1 VKTYGLQTKAT
12 IGIVVLAVVVMTG
25 CQGLSTPG
33 TSGPSLS
40 FAETNVTFGS
50 VPVGKTK
57 TFTETI
63 TNSSPAASVVRAG
76 VGIGAN
82 DSKGGTGGVPTTASN
97 DVTILQI
104 SSSSSSYTVEG
115 ITLPVTLT
123 PGQTATFKVKFA
135 PKSKGTQAGNLS
147 ISTSQTA
154 PMSVALMGTGS
165 DPSTLSASPSALSF
179 GNVQNGT
186 TDTIQETLSNSGAS
200 TVTISSI
207 VASGTGFSLNGLSTP
222 VVLDPGE
229 TVKFNARF
237 SPTSSGSQTG
247 SFTVTSDA
255 SNSSLKIS
263 ATGSGMA
270 DGGLAASPSSV
281 NFGSVQVGV
290 TQTLTQTLTNSGG
303 SPLKITGATATGAAF
318 SMSGLT
324 VPLTL
329 NAGQSTSFSVKFK
342 PTATGAAS
350 GSINVTSDGS
360 NPNLSIALT
369 GSGVADGALTSSPA
383 SINFGTIVVG
393 SNQTVTETLTN
404 SGGSSLKI
412 TGASASGSGFSLSGL
427 ALPVTLNSGQ
437 SVSFSAKFAPTA
449 AGNAT
454 GSVTITS
461 DGSNPTL
468 NIPLSGNGAADGAL
482 SASPSSLNFGSVVVG
497 NNQTITETL
506 TNSGGSSLKIT
517 AAAASGTGFSLS
529 GLTLPLTLNSGQSV
543 SFSVKFAPAATG
555 NATGSVTVTSDGSNP
570 TLNIPLS
577 GNGAADGA
585 LSASPSSVNFGSV
598 VVGNNDTVTETLT
611 NSGGSSLKI
620 TAATASGAG
629 FSLTGITLP
638 VTLNSG
644 QSVSFSVKFAPTS
657 AGNATGSV
665 TVTSDGSNPTLTIPL
680 SGKGAAEG
688 ALAPSPSSVNFGS
701 VQVGTNQTISETLT
715 NSGGSNVQITAASA
729 SGTGFSISGLAL
741 PATLSAGQTVSFTVK
756 FAPTGTGSATGNITV
771 TSDGSN
777 PMLDIPLSGTGVADG
792 AVTASPSTVAFGT
805 VVVGSNQT
813 ITQTLTNSGG
823 SSLKVTA
830 ATVSGSGFTM
840 SGLTLPATLNAGQS
854 VSFSVKFAPTSTG
867 SATGSLI
874 ITSDGSNP
882 TMTVPLSGSGVAD
895 GGLSASPTSLSFGSV
910 QVGNNQSINETLTN
924 SGGSDV
930 KITAAS
936 ASGSG
941 YSLSGLTLPV
951 TLSAGQTVSFS
962 VKFAPTAGGSAT
974 GNVTI
979 TSDGSNPTLNI
990 PLSGTG
996 VSAGTL
1002 SANPSSL
1009 AFGSVQVGNN
1019 SSKSETITNTGGSS
1033 VTITGA
1039 SSGAAAFS
1047 VSGLS
1052 LPTTLTAGQSVT
1064 FSVVFA
1070 PASAGSASAN
1080 LTVTSNASNPSL
1092 AVALTGTGTAP
1103 GQLGVSPASQSFGSV
1118 TVGSSGAKT
1127 GTLSA
1132 TGSAVQV
1139 TGVTSDSPEF
1149 VVSGISFPATIGAGG
1164 TASFTV
1170 TFTPSASGTATG
1182 NITFASNASNGPTV
1196 QALTGSGTAPLP
1208 HSVDLSWSASS
1219 GSGVVGY
1226 NIYRGTKTGGPYNKV
1241 NSSLNTD
1248 TTFTDSS
1255 VTAGATYFY
1264 VVTAVDGAGTE
1275 SPFSN
1280 EAKAVIPTP

>member
-1 VKTYGLQTKAT
+1 
-12 IGIVVLAVVVMTG
+12 
-25 CQGLSTPG
+25 
-33 TSGPSLS
+33 
-40 FAETNVTFGS
+40 
-50 VPVGKTK
+50 
-57 TFTETI
+57 
-63 TNSSPAASVVRAG
+63 
-76 VGIGAN
+76 
-82 DSKGGTGGVPTTASN
+82 
-97 DVTILQI
+97 
-104 SSSSSSYTVEG
+104 
-115 ITLPVTLT
+115 
-123 PGQTATFKVKFA
+123 
-135 PKSKGTQAGNLS
+135 
-147 ISTSQTA
+147 
-154 PMSVALMGTGS
+154 
-165 DPSTLSASPSALSF
+165 
-179 GNVQNGT
+179 
-186 TDTIQETLSNSGAS
+186 
-200 TVTISSI
+200 
-207 VASGTGFSLNGLSTP
+207 
-222 VVLDPGE
+222 
-229 TVKFNARF
+229 
-237 SPTSSGSQTG
+237 
-247 SFTVTSDA
+247 
-255 SNSSLKIS
+255 
-263 ATGSGMA
+263 
-270 DGGLAASPSSV
+270 
-281 NFGSVQVGV
+281 
-290 TQTLTQTLTNSGG
+290 
-303 SPLKITGATATGAAF
+303 
-318 SMSGLT
+318 
-324 VPLTL
+324 
-329 NAGQSTSFSVKFK
+329 
-342 PTATGAAS
+342 
-350 GSINVTSDGS
+350 
-360 NPNLSIALT
+360 
-369 GSGVADGALTSSPA
+369 
-383 SINFGTIVVG
+383 
-393 SNQTVTETLTN
+393 
-404 SGGSSLKI
+404 
-412 TGASASGSGFSLSGL
+412 
-427 ALPVTLNSGQ
+427 
-437 SVSFSAKFAPTA
+437 
-449 AGNAT
+449 
-454 GSVTITS
+454 
-461 DGSNPTL
+461 
-468 NIPLSGNGAADGAL
+468 
-482 SASPSSLNFGSVVVG
+482 
-497 NNQTITETL
+497 
-506 TNSGGSSLKIT
+506 
-517 AAAASGTGFSLS
+517 
-529 GLTLPLTLNSGQSV
+529 
-543 SFSVKFAPAATG
+543 
-555 NATGSVTVTSDGSNP
+555 
-570 TLNIPLS
+570 
-577 GNGAADGA
+577 
-585 LSASPSSVNFGSV
+585 
-598 VVGNNDTVTETLT
+598 
-611 NSGGSSLKI
+611 
-620 TAATASGAG
+620 
-629 FSLTGITLP
+629 
-638 VTLNSG
+638 
-644 QSVSFSVKFAPTS
+644 
-657 AGNATGSV
+657 
-665 TVTSDGSNPTLTIPL
+665 
-680 SGKGAAEG
+680 
-688 ALAPSPSSVNFGS
+688 VNFGS

-1103 GQLGVSPASQSFGSV
+1103 GQLGISPASQSFGSV

-1149 VVSGISFPATIGAGG
+1149 VVSGISFPATIAAGG

>member
-165 DPSTLSASPSALSF
+165 DPSTLSASPSTLSF

-303 SPLKITGATATGAAF
+303 TPLKITGATATGAAF
-318 SMSGLT
+318 SMNGLT

-360 NPNLSIALT
+360 NPNLSIALS

-383 SINFGTIVVG
+383 SINFGTVVVG

-468 NIPLSGNGAADGAL
+468 NISLSGNGAADGAL

-529 GLTLPLTLNSGQSV
+529 GLTLPL
-543 SFSVKFAPAATG
+543 
-555 NATGSVTVTSDGSNP
+555 
-570 TLNIPLS
+570 
-577 GNGAADGA
+577 
-585 LSASPSSVNFGSV
+585 
-598 VVGNNDTVTETLT
+598 
-611 NSGGSSLKI
+611 
-620 TAATASGAG
+620 
-629 FSLTGITLP
+629 
-638 VTLNSG
+638 TLNSG

-882 TMTVPLSGSGVAD
+882 TMTVPLSGNGVAD